1 MSMLNDE
8 LREFERESA
17 EEAGGKLAAYVDDS
31 MRIGDLLSLDYGEAI
46 ILVHD
51 ALRQEVGGLPMGC
64 FVLATR
70 MSTNTKPKADKEDTA
85 LILLRVV
92 GNAPLPN
99 RIETDNWR
107 FDAARRSID
116 SPEQWDADRKTDQ
129 FTLNQLRHAGVRCSV
144 LGTFRYV
151 QSDGSWR
158 LSFGSDISNF
168 YSGQGMKVYKPSG
181 EILKAIVN
189 FSKPEEEPHPL
200 AGKPVSVGRV
210 RYSSSEITVDSD
222 GENVPVFIEPTDM
235 LARRTALFGM
245 SRSGKSN
252 TIKTLSSAIFDLRK
266 IDPRKGR
273 IGQLILDVNGEY
285 ANDNPQDEGCLRNID
300 QTDVVT
306 YGLFKHPKYDEN
318 RRLIKLNFFGTNIT
332 HWTDRELVRNSLDML
347 YAGKEI
353 IDEHLLGR
361 TEAQYVRNF
370 TSTNVQPTSEAWGRG
385 EQTRYRRN
393 ITVFRAILAAANFD
407 VPTDL
412 TEAHI
417 AGLFPRDLR
426 RALRQAGDAH
436 FTSAADTLDNERVTW
451 IQLFQAL
458 SGLQEFVIGGTRGA
472 GHPDFQSFN
481 NFYQARPGG
490 SGNPWNDD
498 TLNGLLSLLR
508 LSGGVNRVR
517 ELRDRHDATVNFD
530 YSTEIVDE
538 LVNGKLVIIDQSIG
552 SEQENRHTSER
563 IMWEIYSRQKAVFT
577 NPPRNEL
584 TQELIL
590 DENGNM
596 LPPPDII
603 IYVEEA
609 HNHIPSNDP
618 ELDSIWAHVA
628 KEGSKY
634 RIGLVYSTQE
644 PSSILSNVLTNTQNW
659 FVAHL
664 NNRDETRVLRK
675 YYDFEAFADQII
687 RVPDTGFLR
696 MRCLSNPYIVPVQ
709 INRFI
714 AKGPQSADR
723 SHV

>member
-1 MSMLNDE
+1 M
-8 LREFERESA
+8 
-17 EEAGGKLAAYVDDS
+17 AAYVDDS
-31 MRIGDLLSLDYGEAI
+31 MRVGDLLSLDYGEAI

-451 IQLFQAL
+451 IQLSL
-458 SGLQEFVIGGTRGA
+458 SQKSPRPCLRQNGA
-472 GHPDFQSFN
+472 TTGVTIPESTAIYD
-481 NFYQARPGG
+481 YQG
-490 SGNPWNDD
+490 
-498 TLNGLLSLLR
+498 
-508 LSGGVNRVR
+508 
-517 ELRDRHDATVNFD
+517 
-530 YSTEIVDE
+530 
-538 LVNGKLVIIDQSIG
+538 
-552 SEQENRHTSER
+552 
-563 IMWEIYSRQKAVFT
+563 
-577 NPPRNEL
+577 
-584 TQELIL
+584 
-590 DENGNM
+590 
-596 LPPPDII
+596 
-603 IYVEEA
+603 
-609 HNHIPSNDP
+609 
-618 ELDSIWAHVA
+618 
-628 KEGSKY
+628 
-634 RIGLVYSTQE
+634 
-644 PSSILSNVLTNTQNW
+644 
-659 FVAHL
+659 
-664 NNRDETRVLRK
+664 
-675 YYDFEAFADQII
+675 
-687 RVPDTGFLR
+687 
-696 MRCLSNPYIVPVQ
+696 RC
-709 INRFI
+709 
-714 AKGPQSADR
+714 
-723 SHV
+723 